1 MSRSDGCPS
10 ETTHTVRTKRPGTL
24 TGPGLVVFDIDGTL
38 TRSIAIDD
46 LCYLQALGDVFG
58 ITGVE
63 PDWSAY
69 EHSTDPGI
77 VAEIV
82 RRRLGRPLAATELAT
97 FRARF
102 VELIRT
108 RLAADPALSPP
119 VPGAVAATTAVVAHG
134 AWRTA
139 IATGGFGDSA
149 RAKLAAA
156 GLAAV
161 AAWPFASSD
170 DGIARESIIAVA
182 RSRAGAIDDA
192 APIVYVGDGVWD
204 YRAATRL
211 GMRFI
216 GIATGA
222 RATALRA
229 AGATTVLPDLE
240 PLAETLDAITP

>member
-10 ETTHTVRTKRPGTL
+10 ETTHTVRTKRPGNL

-46 LCYLQALGDVFG
+46 LCYLQAVSDIFG
-58 ITGVE
+58 ITGIE
-63 PDWSAY
+63 PDWSGY

-82 RRRLGRPLAATELAT
+82 RLRLGWSPGAADLAA

-102 VELIRT
+102 VTLIRE
-108 RLAADPALSPP
+108 RLEADPGLSPP
-119 VPGAVAATTAVVAHG
+119 VPAAATATAAIGADG
-134 AWRTA
+134 AWRVA

-149 RAKLAAA
+149 RAKLLAA
-156 GLAAV
+156 GLAPL

-170 DGIARESIIAVA
+170 DGLARETIIAVA
-182 RSRAGAIDDA
+182 RSRAGQIDPT
-192 APIVYVGDGVWD
+192 APTVYVGDGVWD

-211 GMRFI
+211 GMHFI
-216 GIATGA
+216 GVATGA
-222 RATALRA
+222 RAAALRA
-229 AGATTVLPDLE
+229 AGATTVLPDLQ
-240 PLAETLDAITP
+240 PLVATLAAITP